1 MKKLLANTN
10 TATWKHTSRV
20 QHLTQQE
27 TQQLFAMTNTTW
39 KLINLM
45 QHRMQKWQNCNV
57 MQPGSTATQ
66 CSATQHGNIS
76 TIQRWTKHEKYQLK
90 TVPNERWKPVRGC
103 NTSPLTI
110 CRSVCVCARTCMN
123 DCIWIHSHSLCA
135 AEISMSHASWPLCTM
150 SWWTQAWRD
159 QPHLLSI
166 IMITTFKVHLDLW
179 FTWTCISHQSL
190 NISCYTSNTVTQCSS
205 FTEVPCSASSLLQCH
220 CQRPPSGYFFNH
232 LSLIWSQ
239 RFSLSQTLSSDCFI
253 NGLLQQTLTT
263 TLRLAYLF
271 DHSMYKNNSLY
282 FLIIVAVFN
291 SNITINF
298 ILTFYWK
305 CHHSE
310 PVKKKM
316 AHFSI

>member
-1 MKKLLANTN
+1 MNSSV
-10 TATWKHTSRV
+10 TWLTTPFVNHHDH
-20 QHLTQQE
+20 HLQ
-27 TQQLFAMTNTTW
+27 
-39 KLINLM
+39 
-45 QHRMQKWQNCNV
+45 
-57 MQPGSTATQ
+57 GSL
-66 CSATQHGNIS
+66 G
-76 TIQRWTKHEKYQLK
+76 
-90 TVPNERWKPVRGC
+90 P
-103 NTSPLTI
+103 
-110 CRSVCVCARTCMN
+110 M
-123 DCIWIHSHSLCA
+123 
-135 AEISMSHASWPLCTM
+135 
-150 SWWTQAWRD
+150 
-159 QPHLLSI
+159 
-166 IMITTFKVHLDLW
+166 VHLDLY
-179 FTWTCISHQSL
+179 FTSVAEHILLHIEHGHTMFFFYRGALLCQQSV
-190 NISCYTSNTVTQCSS
+190 TV
-205 FTEVPCSASSLLQCH
+205 SLSKSTI
-220 CQRPPSGYFFNH
+220 RIFFNH